1 MEWEVNGEKFGNH
14 YLSGTAPHSLERYQR
29 WLGQIAALPRAFDA
43 AKVAK

>member
-14 YLSGTAPHSLERYQR
+14 YLSGTAP
-29 WLGQIAALPRAFDA
+29 RAFDA